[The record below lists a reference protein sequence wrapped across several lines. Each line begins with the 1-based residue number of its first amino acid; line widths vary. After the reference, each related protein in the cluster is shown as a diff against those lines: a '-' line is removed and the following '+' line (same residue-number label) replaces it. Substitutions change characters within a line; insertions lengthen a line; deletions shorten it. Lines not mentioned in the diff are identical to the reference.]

1 MENCCAIIKPV
12 LTQLLLLSFIR
23 SIADFGT
30 PVVIGGRFETVST
43 EIYMQVIG
51 YSRLDKSAALN
62 VLLLIPTILV
72 FILYRYLMQKMKK
85 SSAETVIRR

>member
-1 MENCCAIIKPV
+1 MSLVRASFDLGASSGYTLWRIVVPLLKPV
-12 LTQLLLLSFIR
+12 LLSCCLLSFIR

-51 YSRLDKSAALN
+51 YSRWIR
-62 VLLLIPTILV
+62 V
-72 FILYRYLMQKMKK
+72 RHLMYCF
-85 SSAETVIRR
+85 